1 MKKDIR
7 GWLLVYMIAL
17 AIFSLHALGL
27 TIASLIINAHPSL
40 VGMQSFIPLG
50 ALLFYVITNLIE
62 VVYAII
68 LFVLMF
74 KKKRSAIINNIIF
87 NVLSVVFLL
96 SWHLIGEKSVIG
108 TFVDALP
115 GLIGVGYFLA
125 SKRVRNTFV
134 D

>member
-62 VVYAII
+62 VVYAIV

>member
-1 MKKDIR
+1 MKNGIR
-7 GWLLVYMIAL
+7 GWLLVYVIAL
-17 AIFSLHALGL
+17 AIFSIHSLGL

-62 VVYAII
+62 VVYAIV
-68 LFVLMF
+68 LFILMF
-74 KKKRSAIINNIIF
+74 RKKRSAIINNIIF
-87 NVLSVVFLL
+87 NALSVVFLL
-96 SWHLIGEKSVIG
+96 SWHFIGEKSVIG

-115 GLIGVGYFLA
+115 GLIGLGYFLA

-134 D
+134 G

>member
-7 GWLLVYMIAL
+7 GWLLVYVIAL
-17 AIFSLHALGL
+17 ALFSLHALGL

-50 ALLFYVITNLIE
+50 ALFFYVITNLIE
-62 VVYAII
+62 VVYAIV

-74 KKKRSAIINNIIF
+74 KKKKAAIINNIIF
-87 NVLSVVFLL
+87 NALSVVLLL
-96 SWHLIGEKSVIG
+96 SWHFIGEKSVIG

-115 GLIGVGYFLA
+115 GLIGLGYFLA
-125 SKRVRNTFV
+125 SKRVKATFV
-134 D
+134 S

>member
-1 MKKDIR
+1 
-7 GWLLVYMIAL
+7 MIAL

-62 VVYAII
+62 VVYAIV

>member
-1 MKKDIR
+1 MKKGIR
-7 GWLLVYMIAL
+7 GWLLVYVIAL
-17 AIFSLHALGL
+17 ALFSIHALGL

-40 VGMQSFIPLG
+40 VGMQSFIPLD

-62 VVYAII
+62 VAYAIL

-74 KKKRSAIINNIIF
+74 KKKKSAIINNIIF
-87 NVLSVVFLL
+87 NALSVVFLL
-96 SWHLIGEKSVIG
+96 SWHFIGEKSIIG
-108 TFVDALP
+108 TFVDSLP

-134 D
+134 S

>member
-1 MKKDIR
+1 MKKGIR
-7 GWLLVYMIAL
+7 GWLLVYVIAL

-62 VVYAII
+62 VVYAIV
-68 LFVLMF
+68 LF
-74 KKKRSAIINNIIF
+74 
-87 NVLSVVFLL
+87 VFLL
-96 SWHLIGEKSVIG
+96 SWHFIGEKSIIG

-134 D
+134 G